1 MNKLEIVGVAKAERL
16 DESRVLVRVE
26 GEKPVESMQYD
37 NIEITD
43 IIVSN
48 DLKRFT
54 KWILKNM
61 SLSDAQKKVIS
72 EQHLEEEVPFLK
84 AKKA

>member
-72 EQHLEEEVPFLK
+72 EQHIEEEVPFLK

>member
-16 DESRVLVRVE
+16 GESRVLVRVE

>member
-72 EQHLEEEVPFLK
+72 EQNLEEEVPFLK

>member
-72 EQHLEEEVPFLK
+72 EQRIEEEVPFLK